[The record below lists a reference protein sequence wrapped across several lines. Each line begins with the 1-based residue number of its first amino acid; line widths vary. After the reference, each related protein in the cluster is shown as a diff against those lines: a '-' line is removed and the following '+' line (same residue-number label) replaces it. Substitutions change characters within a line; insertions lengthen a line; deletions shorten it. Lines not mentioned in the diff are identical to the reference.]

1 MSLIMVLLKSSGIS
15 SSAVGIGASTTILS
29 SLVSSR
35 TELLVFSLAEAFA
48 VFSFC
53 ALFVMLITLYLSLM
67 LSRFAGYCDD
77 VSLLCEFVV
86 PDFFFFF
93 LLLACLMLP
102 EPPVGFESSGFVLS
116 EAAFCT

>member
-1 MSLIMVLLKSSGIS
+1 M
-15 SSAVGIGASTTILS
+15 
-29 SLVSSR
+29 
-35 TELLVFSLAEAFA
+35 FSLAEAFA

-116 EAAFCT
+116 EAAFCTWRSRKRHGMEPLRPVYLHLTGGALLFLCYCAYTLAA